1 MLALSMSTGEIPGA
15 RRLWRAQ
22 TNPYAAQNPAR
33 AGTTDLH
40 LRAPINDR
48 PNGRSCI
55 SGWARRLWRA
65 QTNPYAAKNL
75 VRARLAGHADTPLS
89 TLLTPLAT
97 TGRGFTLRA
106 SVPWCLSLPSVSIC
120 VHLWL
125 LPLCG
130 GKSAFVIG
138 QASSALTNQ

>member
-15 RRLWRAQ
+15 R
-22 TNPYAAQNPAR
+22 P
-33 AGTTDLH
+33 
-40 LRAPINDR
+40 
-48 PNGRSCI
+48 
-55 SGWARRLWRA
+55 LWRA

-75 VRARLAGHADTPLS
+75 VRARLAGNADTPLS

-138 QASSALTNQ
+138 QSSSALTNQ